1 MSDIVTAGILVI
13 GDEILSGRTKDKNI
27 GFIAEYLTNIGIDLK
42 EVRVVADEEA
52 EIIAALDALRHRY
65 TYVFTTGGIGPT
77 HDDITADSVAKAFG
91 VGIDHHPEVVARF
104 RERFQNPGE
113 LNEARLR
120 MARIPDGAEL
130 IQSATILAPGFKI
143 GNVIVMAGVPS
154 IMQAMMDIVAPK
166 LKSGVRMLS
175 ETVRAN
181 AREGDI
187 GGPLREIANA
197 HPDTIIGSYP
207 FQDEDK
213 KPNTNLVVRSRDP
226 DKLSCRDDCGQG
238 DAGGIER
245 GPVADFRTDAAAHCN
260 SGERMMM
267 AEHPELSAQERAGK
281 AFPVSWDQFHRD
293 CRALTWRLNEVGPF
307 HAVIAITRGG
317 LVPAAIVAREL
328 GVRIIDTVCIA
339 SYDHTKQ
346 GDLKVLKG
354 ISADTAKLG
363 GGTGK
368 GLLIVDDLVDTGKT
382 GRLVREML
390 PDAHFATVYAKPM
403 GRPLVD
409 TFITEVSQDTWI
421 FFPWDTALSFQPPIR
436 DGAA

>member
-1 MSDIVTAGILVI
+1 MHGLDGIWNARARLCPKKQLEPAHFGGKIARVRVGEVMSDIVTAGILVI

-52 EIIAALDALRHRY
+52 DIIAALDALRHRY
-65 TYVFTTGGIGPT
+65 DYVFTTGGIGPT
-77 HDDITADSVAKAFG
+77 HDDITADSIAKAFG

-104 RERFQNPGE
+104 RE
-113 LNEARLR
+113 RLR

-154 IMQAMMDIVAPK
+154 IMQAMMDIITPK

-175 ETVRAN
+175 DSVRAN

-226 DKLSCRDDCGQG
+226 EKL
-238 DAGGIER
+238 
-245 GPVADFRTDAAAHCN
+245 AAAM
-260 SGERMMM
+260 GAVKEM
-267 AEHPELSAQERAGK
+267 LAG
-281 AFPVSWDQFHRD
+281 
-293 CRALTWRLNEVGPF
+293 LN
-307 HAVIAITRGG
+307 
-317 LVPAAIVAREL
+317 VAR
-328 GVRIIDTVCIA
+328 
-339 SYDHTKQ
+339 
-346 GDLKVLKG
+346 
-354 ISADTAKLG
+354 
-363 GGTGK
+363 
-368 GLLIVDDLVDTGKT
+368 
-382 GRLVREML
+382 
-390 PDAHFATVYAKPM
+390 
-403 GRPLVD
+403 
-409 TFITEVSQDTWI
+409 
-421 FFPWDTALSFQPPIR
+421 
-436 DGAA
+436 

>member
-42 EVRVVADEEA
+42 EVRVVADEEP

-65 TYVFTTGGIGPT
+65 DYIFTTGGIGPT
-77 HDDITADSVAKAFG
+77 HDDITADSIAKAFG

-104 RERFQNPGE
+104 KERFQGAGE

-175 ETVRAN
+175 DTVRAN

-226 DKLSCRDDCGQG
+226 EKL
-238 DAGGIER
+238 
-245 GPVADFRTDAAAHCN
+245 AAAMN
-260 SGERMMM
+260 
-267 AEHPELSAQERAGK
+267 
-281 AFPVSWDQFHRD
+281 
-293 CRALTWRLNEVGPF
+293 
-307 HAVIAITRGG
+307 AV
-317 LVPAAIVAREL
+317 
-328 GVRIIDTVCIA
+328 
-339 SYDHTKQ
+339 K
-346 GDLKVLKG
+346 
-354 ISADTAKLG
+354 
-363 GGTGK
+363 
-368 GLLIVDDLVDTGKT
+368 
-382 GRLVREML
+382 EML
-390 PDAHFATVYAKPM
+390 A
-403 GRPLVD
+403 G
-409 TFITEVSQDTWI
+409 
-421 FFPWDTALSFQPPIR
+421 LSIVR
-436 DGAA
+436 